1 VKVRYGSYSCKQT
14 RREHTCSTLI
24 GDRLRPIGLGA
35 AYSETGKRG
44 SEAGRVPRGTDLC
57 HFTALSPCCSTSA
70 KRLHASIH
78 DTHDPFAN
86 AVVRSAMPASL
97 SA

>member
-1 VKVRYGSYSCKQT
+1 MKVRYGSYSCKQT
-14 RREHTCSTLI
+14 RREHTYSTLI

-57 HFTALSPCCSTSA
+57 HYIARFHGAEGLRRKA
-70 KRLHASIH
+70 
-78 DTHDPFAN
+78 F
-86 AVVRSAMPASL
+86 MPERRI
-97 SA
+97 